1 MSYLD
6 YGAVKDKKF
15 IEEIENKEEWGVREL
30 NLGKHRMRQKLITM
44 NEW

>member
-6 YGAVKDKKF
+6 HGAVKDKRL

-30 NLGKHRMRQKLITM
+30 NLGKYHTKQKLITM
-44 NEW
+44 KE